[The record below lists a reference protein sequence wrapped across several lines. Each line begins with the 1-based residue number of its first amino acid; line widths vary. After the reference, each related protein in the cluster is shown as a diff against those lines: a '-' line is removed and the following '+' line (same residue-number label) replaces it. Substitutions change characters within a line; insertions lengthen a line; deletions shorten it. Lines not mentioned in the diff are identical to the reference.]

1 MPKPSASSCWV
12 APSIVLIGLIAFMSA
27 ILAPLVASV
36 NSGACCACCSDAD
49 DSQMSTEKDHK
60 KAKVTPETLAESKR
74 LKEIWIAYPNRPS
87 QAEFGA
93 TFGIGSQ
100 SAVTLFLNGKT
111 PLSLKAA
118 RGFAKGL
125 GCHIADFSPR
135 LAEEA
140 TQIAETIAQ
149 EPVYTGDD
157 LAADEVELIAIWRQ
171 LGSAHKLKAITG
183 LRALID
189 QVNRHAQTVQDVFA
203 AETESNT
210 HTRYV
215 PRTKQTGT

>member
-1 MPKPSASSCWV
+1 M
-12 APSIVLIGLIAFMSA
+12 GLIAFMHA
-27 ILAPLVASV
+27 ILAPLVPFV
-36 NSGACCACCSDAD
+36 NSGACCACRSDAD

-74 LKEIWIAYPNRPS
+74 LKEIWLAVPGRPS

-140 TQIAETIAQ
+140 EQIAETLTPGHAHSGS
-149 EPVYTGDD
+149 E
-157 LAADEVELIAIWRQ
+157 LAPDEMELIAIWRQ
-171 LGSAHKLKAITG
+171 LGAAHKLKAMTG
-183 LRALID
+183 LRAIME
-189 QVNRHAQTVQDVFA
+189 QVNKHAELVSDVFS
-203 AETESNT
+203 AETASDTN
-210 HTRYV
+210 TRYAQV
-215 PRTKQTGT
+215 TKQTGT